1 MARRHLKAETLER
14 LDERGLDPDELR
26 AAAWHLYKCR
36 RCRSRLRKVAEDGDR
51 LLKRLFADRAPLDVG
66 ASKDYAS
73 AFDAVGRALGR
84 RLSAAGS
91 EAAEAKELLDE
102 LLAMPDERRREA
114 ALAEVRFATWKVAE
128 GLLDGCRAGW
138 SETPEAAR
146 GLADLVLALTDR
158 LAVTP
163 ALKADLRARAWA
175 YVGNCQRIAS
185 DLAAS
190 GNAFARAHEWLEQG
204 TGDVVEAARVLD
216 LESSL
221 LRARRRFA
229 EAERRLERAARLY
242 STVGDVGG
250 VGRAMVKRA
259 MVLGYAGR
267 AQEAVE
273 IGRRALALID
283 VEQDARLYLSAL
295 YNLVTDLHHLG
306 RYAEVREM
314 LAETR
319 QLMAIHGGEAGQR
332 RLRWFEGALA
342 RDTGDAER
350 AERILLEVRGEYVAR
365 RSAYEAAVVSLDLV
379 VLYLEQGRREPVRRL
394 AQEMLSVFAS
404 LEVQREAMAAF
415 ILFQRAAMAE
425 TLTAAVA
432 RQVLTAVRRGQ
443 TGPVEGEEGKPS

>member
-14 LDERGLDPDELR
+14 LDERDLGPDELR

-36 RCRSRLRKVAEDGDR
+36 RCRARLRKVAADADH
-51 LLKRLFADRAPLDVG
+51 LLQRLFADRLPLDVG
-66 ASKDYAS
+66 SSKDYAS
-73 AFDAVGRALGR
+73 AFDAVGRVLRR
-84 RLSAAGS
+84 RLSAAG
-91 EAAEAKELLDE
+91 AEAQAAPERLE
-102 LLAMPDERRREA
+102 ALLALPLERRRQA
-114 ALAEVRFATWKVAE
+114 ALGELRFANWKVAE
-128 GLLDGCRAGW
+128 GLLERCRATW
-138 SETPEAAR
+138 SGDPEAAR

-163 ALKADLRARAWA
+163 ALKADLRARAWS
-175 YVGNCQRIAS
+175 YIGNCLRIAS
-185 DLAAS
+185 DLNGS
-190 GNAFARAHEWLEQG
+190 GDAFARAHDWLSQG
-204 TGDVVEAARVLD
+204 SGDVVETARVLD

-242 STVGDVGG
+242 ATVGDAAGI
-250 VGRAMVKRA
+250 GRVMVKRA

-273 IGRRALALID
+273 VGRRALSLVD
-283 VEQDARLYLSAL
+283 VEQDARLYVAAL
-295 YNLVTDLHHLG
+295 FNLVTDLHQLG

-314 LAETR
+314 LSETR
-319 QLMAIHGGEAGQR
+319 RLMALHGGEDGLR
-332 RLRWFEGALA
+332 RMRWFEGALA
-342 RDTGDAER
+342 RDTGEPER
-350 AERILLEVRGEYVAR
+350 AERLLLEVRGEYVAR

-379 VLYLEQGRREPVRRL
+379 VLYLELGRREPVRRL

-443 TGPVEGEEGKPS
+443 TGPVKGAEGKPS